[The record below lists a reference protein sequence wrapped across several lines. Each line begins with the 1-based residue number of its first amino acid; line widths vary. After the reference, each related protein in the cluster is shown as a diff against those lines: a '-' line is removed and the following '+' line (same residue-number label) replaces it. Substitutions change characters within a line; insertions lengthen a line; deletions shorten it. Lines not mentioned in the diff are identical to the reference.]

1 MHTTYNFGIQ
11 KYKFVNCSAEKI
23 DGGIHEFFKREKKQM
38 VASEIPEPADEEL
51 DLLKQ
56 IMENPDRSEQSDEDN

>member
-1 MHTTYNFGIQ
+1 VHTTYNYGIQ

-38 VASEIPEPADEEL
+38 VASKIPEPEDEEF
-51 DLLKQ
+51 DHLKQ
-56 IMENPDRSEQSDEDN
+56 IMENPDRSESDEDN